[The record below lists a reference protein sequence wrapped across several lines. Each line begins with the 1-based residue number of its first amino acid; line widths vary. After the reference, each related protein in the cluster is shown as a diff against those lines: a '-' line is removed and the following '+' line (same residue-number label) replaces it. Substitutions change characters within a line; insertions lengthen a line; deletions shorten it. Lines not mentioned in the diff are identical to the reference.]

1 MEKKYLSWED
11 VYHLIDRIVPQVTG
25 HFDALVAI
33 TRGGIVPGGLL
44 SERLGIR
51 QVFIASVR
59 FFRDEDQALDWPIFL
74 QFPDDSLLHGK
85 RVLVVDDIWVDGI
98 TITSVGE
105 RITQA
110 GGEAVTL
117 VLHYR
122 PASPPPGPTSPP
134 GPVPQGQAGYPA
146 QAGVPQEQTGSIT
159 PAKGPTPDII
169 GEQTED
175 YIVYPWEAEHS
186 SLGV

>member
-1 MEKKYLSWED
+1 MS
-11 VYHLIDRIVPQVTG
+11 VASSRIAPQVPG

-59 FFRDEDQALDWPIFL
+59 FFRDEDQSLDWPIFL
-74 QFPDDSLLHGK
+74 QFPEDNLLHGK

-98 TITSVGE
+98 TITIVGE

-122 PASPPPGPTSPP
+122 PAGSPGALPGP
-134 GPVPQGQAGYPA
+134 A
-146 QAGVPQEQTGSIT
+146 
-159 PAKGPTPDII
+159 PDIF
-169 GEQTED
+169 GQQTED
-175 YIVYPWEAEHS
+175 YVVYPWEAERS
-186 SLGV
+186 SFGV

>member
-11 VYHLIDRIVPQVTG
+11 VWHLIDRIVPQVTG

-59 FFRDEDQALDWPIFL
+59 FFRGEDQALDWPIFL
-74 QFPDDSLLHGK
+74 QFPEDNLLHGK

-122 PASPPPGPTSPP
+122 PAASPDASHR
-134 GPVPQGQAGYPA
+134 PA
-146 QAGVPQEQTGSIT
+146 PH
-159 PAKGPTPDII
+159 II

-175 YIVYPWEAEHS
+175 YIVYPWEAERS

>member
-11 VYHLIDRIVPQVTG
+11 VCQLIDRIVPQLTG
-25 HFDALVAI
+25 HFDALVAV

-51 QVFIASVR
+51 QVFIASVH

-74 QFPDDSLLHGK
+74 QFPEDGLLHGK
-85 RVLVVDDIWVDGI
+85 RILVVDDIWIKGI
-98 TITSVGE
+98 TIANVRE
-105 RITQA
+105 RIIQA
-110 GGEAVTL
+110 RGEVVTL

-122 PASPPPGPTSPP
+122 PDSSSVTPPDLL
-134 GPVPQGQAGYPA
+134 
-146 QAGVPQEQTGSIT
+146 
-159 PAKGPTPDII
+159 PDIF

-175 YIVYPWEAEHS
+175 YIVYPWEAERRT
-186 SLGV
+186 LGV

>member
-11 VYHLIDRIVPQVTG
+11 VCQLIDRIVPQLTG
-25 HFDALVAI
+25 HFDALVAV

-51 QVFIASVR
+51 QVFIASVH

-74 QFPDDSLLHGK
+74 QFPEDGLLHGK
-85 RVLVVDDIWVDGI
+85 RILVVDDIWIKGI
-98 TITSVGE
+98 TIANVRE
-105 RITQA
+105 RIIQA
-110 GGEAVTL
+110 RGEVVTL

-122 PASPPPGPTSPP
+122 PDSSSVTPPDLL
-134 GPVPQGQAGYPA
+134 PA
-146 QAGVPQEQTGSIT
+146 IF
-159 PAKGPTPDII
+159 

-175 YIVYPWEAEHS
+175 YIVYPWEAERRT
-186 SLGV
+186 LGV

>member
-25 HFDALVAI
+25 NFDALVAI

-44 SERLGIR
+44 SERLHIR

-105 RITQA
+105 RIAIA

-122 PASPPPGPTSPP
+122 PIGSSGSPP
-134 GPVPQGQAGYPA
+134 GPAPQGQAGAP
-146 QAGVPQEQTGSIT
+146 PR
-159 PAKGPTPDII
+159 PTPDII

-175 YIVYPWEAEHS
+175 YIVYPWEAERS

>member
-1 MEKKYLSWED
+1 MEKRYLSWED
-11 VYHLIDRIVPQVTG
+11 VCHLIDRIVPQVAG

-33 TRGGIVPGGLL
+33 TRGGIVPGGLI
-44 SERLGIR
+44 SERLRIR

-85 RVLVVDDIWVDGI
+85 RVLVVDDIWADGI

-110 GGEAVTL
+110 GGEVVTL

-122 PASPPPGPTSPP
+122 PAGPPPEK
-134 GPVPQGQAGYPA
+134 AGYA
-146 QAGVPQEQTGSIT
+146 VQAAPPPEQTDPIT
-159 PAKGPTPDII
+159 PARRPAPDIF

>member
-11 VYHLIDRIVPQVTG
+11 VCRLIDRIVPQVTG

-44 SERLGIR
+44 SERLRIR

-74 QFPDDSLLHGK
+74 QFPDDNLLHGK
-85 RVLVVDDIWVDGI
+85 RILVVDDIWVDGV

-122 PASPPPGPTSPP
+122 PAGSPASPP
-134 GPVPQGQAGYPA
+134 GPG
-146 QAGVPQEQTGSIT
+146 PQEQAGAPGG
-159 PAKGPTPDII
+159 PAPDII

>member
-1 MEKKYLSWED
+1 MEKKYLSWGD
-11 VYHLIDRIVPQVTG
+11 VCQLIDRVVPQVTG
-25 HFDALVAI
+25 RFDALVAI

-51 QVFIASVR
+51 QVFIASVC
-59 FFRDEDQALDWPIFL
+59 FFRDEEQALDWPIFL

-85 RVLVVDDIWVDGI
+85 RILVVDDIWKRGI
-98 TITSVGE
+98 TITNVRE

-122 PASPPPGPTSPP
+122 PSSSITSPD
-134 GPVPQGQAGYPA
+134 Q
-146 QAGVPQEQTGSIT
+146 S
-159 PAKGPTPDII
+159 PDIF

-175 YIVYPWEAEHS
+175 YIVYPWEAERGT
-186 SLGV
+186 LGV

>member
-11 VYHLIDRIVPQVTG
+11 VCHLIDRIVPQVTG

-44 SERLGIR
+44 SERLRIR

-74 QFPDDSLLHGK
+74 QFPDDNLLHGK
-85 RVLVVDDIWVDGI
+85 RVLVVDDIWVDGV

-122 PASPPPGPTSPP
+122 PVNSPP
-134 GPVPQGQAGYPA
+134 GPAPLGQADVLGE
-146 QAGVPQEQTGSIT
+146 QAGRII
-159 PAKGPTPDII
+159 PARRPTPDII

-186 SLGV
+186 SLGI

>member
-11 VYHLIDRIVPQVTG
+11 VCHLIDRIAPQVTG

-44 SERLGIR
+44 SERLRIR

-59 FFRDEDQALDWPIFL
+59 FFRGEDQALDWPIFI
-74 QFPDDSLLHGK
+74 QFPDDNLLHGK
-85 RVLVVDDIWVDGI
+85 RVLVVDDIWVDGV

-122 PASPPPGPTSPP
+122 PAGPPASPP
-134 GPVPQGQAGYPA
+134 GPG
-146 QAGVPQEQTGSIT
+146 PQEQGGA
-159 PAKGPTPDII
+159 PGGPIPDII

>member
-11 VYHLIDRIVPQVTG
+11 ACHLIDRIVPQVTG

-44 SERLGIR
+44 SERLRIR

-59 FFRDEDQALDWPIFL
+59 FFRGEDQALDWPIFL
-74 QFPDDSLLHGK
+74 QFPDDNLLHGK
-85 RVLVVDDIWVDGI
+85 RILVVDDIWVDGI

-110 GGEAVTL
+110 GGEVVTL

-122 PASPPPGPTSPP
+122 PAGSPGASGARPPGPARP
-134 GPVPQGQAGYPA
+134 GFAVRTGVPQGQAGGAARPA
-146 QAGVPQEQTGSIT
+146 
-159 PAKGPTPDII
+159 PDII
-169 GEQTED
+169 GEQTEN
-175 YIVYPWEAEHS
+175 YIVYPWEAERS

>member
-1 MEKKYLSWED
+1 MVIGREEMEKRYLSWED
-11 VYHLIDRIVPQVTG
+11 VCHLIDRIVPQVTG

-33 TRGGIVPGGLL
+33 TRGGIVPGGLI
-44 SERLGIR
+44 SERLRIR

-110 GGEAVTL
+110 GGEVVTL

-122 PASPPPGPTSPP
+122 PAGSPPTPMS
-134 GPVPQGQAGYPA
+134 AG
-146 QAGVPQEQTGSIT
+146 QEQAGSIT
-159 PAKGPTPDII
+159 PARGAPDII

>member
-1 MEKKYLSWED
+1 MEKKYLSWDD
-11 VYHLIDRIVPQVTG
+11 VCHLIDRIVPQVTG

-33 TRGGIVPGGLL
+33 TRGGIVPGGLI

-105 RITQA
+105 RIAQA

-122 PASPPPGPTSPP
+122 PASAPPEPASPAYTAQAGEP
-134 GPVPQGQAGYPA
+134 PEQVGSAVRARGPVP
-146 QAGVPQEQTGSIT
+146 
-159 PAKGPTPDII
+159 DIM

-175 YIVYPWEAEHS
+175 YIVYPWEAERS

>member
-11 VYHLIDRIVPQVTG
+11 VWHLIDRIVPQVTG

-44 SERLGIR
+44 SERLRIR

-74 QFPDDSLLHGK
+74 QFPEDNLLLGK
-85 RVLVVDDIWVDGI
+85 RILVVDDIWVDGI

-110 GGEAVTL
+110 GGEVVTL

-122 PASPPPGPTSPP
+122 PAGPSDAPHARPSSATR
-134 GPVPQGQAGYPA
+134 AGRPA
-146 QAGVPQEQTGSIT
+146 
-159 PAKGPTPDII
+159 PDII